1 MAKKPR
7 PSIND
12 QLAELAATQAP
23 DPNTAAARQV
33 REVVE
38 DEPRLSEAT
47 FPRDNVNA
55 LPRDHVENGK
65 VQRDHVADSSV
76 QHNNVVTSSRDDA
89 PDGFKRRVRFEK
101 PHASV
106 YAHPK
111 VFKALREIAAAQD
124 CKPHDLYLE
133 GLRHVLRAYGRDFDA
148 LNRGE

>member
-1 MAKKPR
+1 MSKKPR

-12 QLAELAATQAP
+12 QLAQIAAKALLPSNVTTLARHNAV
-23 DPNTAAARQV
+23 TA
-33 REVVE
+33 E
-38 DEPRLSEAT
+38 
-47 FPRDNVNA
+47 RDNVEPDNVA
-55 LPRDHVENGK
+55 ARRPIARDEAEVG
-65 VQRDHVADSSV
+65 
-76 QHNNVVTSSRDDA
+76 
-89 PDGFKRRVRFEK
+89 PDGYKRRVRFEK

-133 GLRHVLRAYGRDFDA
+133 GLRLVLKAHGRDFDA

>member
-1 MAKKPR
+1 MSKKPR

-12 QLAELAATQAP
+12 QLAQIAAKGPPA
-23 DPNTAAARQV
+23 
-33 REVVE
+33 
-38 DEPRLSEAT
+38 S
-47 FPRDNVNA
+47 
-55 LPRDHVENGK
+55 
-65 VQRDHVADSSV
+65 
-76 QHNNVVTSSRDDA
+76 NVVTLPRENVETSERENVA
-89 PDGFKRRVRFEK
+89 PDHVPTGRAVALDASEVERDGYKRRVRFEK

-133 GLRHVLRAYGRDFDA
+133 GLRLVLRSHGRDFDA

>member
-1 MAKKPR
+1 MSKKPR

-12 QLAELAATQAP
+12 QLSQIAAKGPPIT
-23 DPNTAAARQV
+23 NV
-33 REVVE
+33 
-38 DEPRLSEAT
+38 AT
-47 FPRDNVNA
+47 LPRDNVET
-55 LPRDHVENGK
+55 LERES
-65 VQRDHVADSSV
+65 VAPN
-76 QHNNVVTSSRDDA
+76 HVVTGRSVARDA
-89 PDGFKRRVRFEK
+89 SEVERDGYKRRVRFEK

-133 GLRHVLRAYGRDFDA
+133 GLRLVLRAHGRDFDA

>member
-1 MAKKPR
+1 MPKKPR

-12 QLAELAATQAP
+12 QLAQIAAKAP
-23 DPNTAAARQV
+23 LHSDV
-33 REVVE
+33 
-38 DEPRLSEAT
+38 AT
-47 FPRDNVNA
+47 
-55 LPRDHVENGK
+55 LPRDS
-65 VQRDHVADSSV
+65 A
-76 QHNNVVTSSRDDA
+76 VTLKRDDVKPDNVA
-89 PDGFKRRVRFEK
+89 AHRPVARDEAEVGPDGYKRRVRFEK

-133 GLRHVLRAYGRDFDA
+133 GLRLVLKAHGRDFDA